1 MIIERRGSAKNR
13 ANFASSANSLALLQA
28 FTGALHRPSNASS
41 TILAA
46 MRASAS
52 IRRFHLRCS
61 PSNETAR
68 AGAELR
74 QRNARL
80 YGGNVA
86 CTSAILRSLNRR
98 VVAAA
103 AGDAQGARR
112 RVYKAGTPT
121 VVEPAA

>member
-13 ANFASSANSLALLQA
+13 AKFASSANSLALLQA
-28 FTGALHRPSNASS
+28 FTGALHMPSNAISM
-41 TILAA
+41 ILAA
-46 MRASAS
+46 VRASAS

-68 AGAELR
+68 AGAQLR

-86 CTSAILRSLNRR
+86 CTSALQRSLNRR

-103 AGDAQGARR
+103 AGDAHGARR
-112 RVYKAGTPT
+112 RVYTAGTPT